1 MLSNAFAAG
10 SNGPGTTT
18 STHARCQEGA
28 LRRGHAID
36 SGRHL
41 AVRVVSRSQLHDH
54 ELLGLVILK
63 VSVDRDARADRDLLG
78 PQSEIAGAEDVAR
91 IAEVNEMV
99 AAIGAEHVS
108 LAAPLPERQSLG
120 DGTVIQVSSRSL
132 IVESL
137 YQFAHAA
144 HRARLNAIGKLM
156 RATRR
161 RI

>member
-28 LRRGHAID
+28 LRRGHATD

-78 PQSEIAGAEDVAR
+78 EIAGAEDVAR

-108 LAAPLPERQSLG
+108 LVAPLPERQSLG

-144 HRARLNAIGKLM
+144 HRARLSAIGKLV

>member
-10 SNGPGTTT
+10 NNGPGTPTGT
-18 STHARCQEGA
+18 CWVLKAR
-28 LRRGHAID
+28 LP
-36 SGRHL
+36 
-41 AVRVVSRSQLHDH
+41 
-54 ELLGLVILK
+54 ELK
-63 VSVDRDARADRDLLG
+63 MF
-78 PQSEIAGAEDVAR
+78 AR

-108 LAAPLPERQSLG
+108 LVAPLPERQSLG
-120 DGTVIQVSSRSL
+120 DGTVIRVSSRSL

-144 HRARLNAIGKLM
+144 HRARLNAIGKLVQ
-156 RATRR
+156 ATRR